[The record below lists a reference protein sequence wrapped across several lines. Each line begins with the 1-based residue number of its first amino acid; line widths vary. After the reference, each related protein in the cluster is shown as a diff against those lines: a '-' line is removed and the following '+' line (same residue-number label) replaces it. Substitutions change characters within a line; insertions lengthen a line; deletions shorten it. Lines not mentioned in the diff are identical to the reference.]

1 MAESNVKIADSTPE
15 VEKKVES
22 APEAAVES
30 APAPT
35 PAAEGPKVEE
45 GKVEAPGRKS
55 HISLTCPGALW
66 VTS

>member
-22 APEAAVES
+22 APETAVES
-30 APAPT
+30 TPAPT

-45 GKVEAPGRKS
+45 VKADSPGRKS
-55 HISLTCPGALW
+55 HISLTCLGALC